1 MGYARCSTLGQELDS
16 QLDAL
21 SKHGIPRDKI
31 FSEKISTRIRV
42 RPRFE

>member
-1 MGYARCSTLGQELDS
+1 MGKIDS

-21 SKHGIPRDKI
+21 AKHGILWDKV

-42 RPRFE
+42 RPAFEQAL